1 MIKVKVVV
9 SVDDYSQSYEWD
21 REDNTYTFEE
31 QMGDQATGG
40 FVGAEAV
47 PVNILEF
54 FNSVDN

>member
-40 FVGAEAV
+40 LVEAEAV
-47 PVNILEF
+47 PENILDF
-54 FNSVDN
+54 FNSLDH